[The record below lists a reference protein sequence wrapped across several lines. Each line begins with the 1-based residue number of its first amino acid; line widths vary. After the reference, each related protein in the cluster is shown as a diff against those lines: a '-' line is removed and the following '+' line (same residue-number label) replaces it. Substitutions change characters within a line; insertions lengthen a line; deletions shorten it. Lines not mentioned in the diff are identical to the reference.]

1 MGSACPDVVDPAGIP
16 AAELGAHGDE
26 RKSND
31 AFPIVKIA
39 RWYGFVSSGGFLSDL
54 SPLSLYLYA
63 SALITF
69 VIS

>member
-1 MGSACPDVVDPAGIP
+1 MGFGRSSIP
-16 AAELGAHGDE
+16 AVELGAHGDE

-31 AFPIVKIA
+31 AFPIVKITW
-39 RWYGFVSSGGFLSDL
+39 WYGSVSSGEGFGGFLSDL
-54 SPLSLYLYA
+54 SLSLSRSLYA